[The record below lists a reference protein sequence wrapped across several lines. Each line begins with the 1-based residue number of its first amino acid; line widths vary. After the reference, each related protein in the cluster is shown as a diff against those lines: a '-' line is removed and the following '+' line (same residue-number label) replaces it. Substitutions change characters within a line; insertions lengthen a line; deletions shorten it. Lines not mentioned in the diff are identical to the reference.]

1 MHIKFMVEA
10 KKCQYQ
16 GALCVR
22 FAGFTLADG
31 MGIAP
36 SMQIASLDCSLVI
49 CCINSL
55 FPELKTK
62 ALTTKA
68 LFNREREFGGN
79 VRKHAIVFL
88 TALAVSGSIILP
100 GLPWAQ
106 NASPPARAG
115 ALESPIGKVI
125 ATTGAVTIEHVAAVV
140 VQASVSPVGQAKV
153 GDLVYRGDVLQTGRD
168 GKVDLTFADGT
179 TFNVSSNARM
189 VLDEFVYNPSS
200 TSNSTLFSLTR
211 GTFNFVAGKVATTG
225 DMKISTPVGTMGIRG
240 TAPRVEIADNGT
252 VIFSTLIEETASGP
266 AGTPGG
272 GQDNRRAPPQRPR

>member
-1 MHIKFMVEA
+1 MTATGV
-10 KKCQYQ
+10 
-16 GALCVR
+16 V
-22 FAGFTLADG
+22 TL
-31 MGIAP
+31 
-36 SMQIASLDCSLVI
+36 
-49 CCINSL
+49 
-55 FPELKTK
+55 
-62 ALTTKA
+62 
-68 LFNREREFGGN
+68 
-79 VRKHAIVFL
+79 
-88 TALAVSGSIILP
+88 
-100 GLPWAQ
+100 
-106 NASPPARAG
+106 
-115 ALESPIGKVI
+115 
-125 ATTGAVTIEHVAAVV
+125 EHTAAVV

-153 GDLVYRGDVLQTGRD
+153 GDLVYRGDVLQTAGD